1 MLFIPQDQ
9 NCHFKVII
17 KIFYMPISSLIPNFF
32 DYKFWNNNKY
42 IWNQKIYVESY
53 KMHLFCYSF
62 KKSKLANN
70 HFISPSKRKKR
81 WSPSL
86 KSIKKSMQ
94 ISFPKFWI
102 GTYYS
107 MSIVTLTCS
116 ENTKL
121 YEKIRVCTLEIQ
133 KVSMESKDLMSFIFH
148 HPSFIL

>member
-1 MLFIPQDQ
+1 
-9 NCHFKVII
+9 
-17 KIFYMPISSLIPNFF
+17 
-32 DYKFWNNNKY
+32 
-42 IWNQKIYVESY
+42 
-53 KMHLFCYSF
+53 
-62 KKSKLANN
+62 
-70 HFISPSKRKKR
+70 
-81 WSPSL
+81 
-86 KSIKKSMQ
+86 MQ